1 MTAVSEPTSPSKNLV
16 GPVIQAGEI
25 ADAVAAA
32 VREDNAGKEVTVIDR
47 GSYVRIEVDTECV
60 IRRETLEAELGRPFR
75 MAELEVNMPSF
86 VGQIETA
93 SDHIRFYNGTRV
105 AAKDGH
111 DERHRPK
118 PRRRSAPSRRGATSP
133 ASGAG
138 RASTRSCPPTCCGT
152 PGRATSCGRWAAPRA
167 S

>member
-32 VREDNAGKEVTVIDR
+32 IREDNPGKEVTVNDR

-93 SDHIRFYNGTRV
+93 SDHIRFYKG
-105 AAKDGH
+105 
-111 DERHRPK
+111 RP
-118 PRRRSAPSRRGATSP
+118 A
-133 ASGAG
+133 
-138 RASTRSCPPTCCGT
+138 
-152 PGRATSCGRWAAPRA
+152 
-167 S
+167 

>member
-32 VREDNAGKEVTVIDR
+32 VREDNPGKEVTVNDR

-75 MAELEVNMPSF
+75 MAELELNMPSF

-93 SDHIRFYNGTRV
+93 SDHIRFYKG
-105 AAKDGH
+105 
-111 DERHRPK
+111 RP
-118 PRRRSAPSRRGATSP
+118 A
-133 ASGAG
+133 
-138 RASTRSCPPTCCGT
+138 
-152 PGRATSCGRWAAPRA
+152 
-167 S
+167 

>member
-32 VREDNAGKEVTVIDR
+32 VREDNPGKEVTVNDR

-93 SDHIRFYNGTRV
+93 SDHIRFYKG
-105 AAKDGH
+105 
-111 DERHRPK
+111 RPV
-118 PRRRSAPSRRGATSP
+118 
-133 ASGAG
+133 
-138 RASTRSCPPTCCGT
+138 
-152 PGRATSCGRWAAPRA
+152 
-167 S
+167 

>member
-16 GPVIQAGEI
+16 GPVMQAGEI

-32 VREDNAGKEVTVIDR
+32 VREDNPGKEVTVNDR

-93 SDHIRFYNGTRV
+93 SDHIRFYKG
-105 AAKDGH
+105 
-111 DERHRPK
+111 RP
-118 PRRRSAPSRRGATSP
+118 A
-133 ASGAG
+133 
-138 RASTRSCPPTCCGT
+138 
-152 PGRATSCGRWAAPRA
+152 
-167 S
+167 

>member
-1 MTAVSEPTSPSKNLV
+1 MTAVSEPTSPSRNLV

-32 VREDNAGKEVTVIDR
+32 VREDNPGKEVTVNDR

-93 SDHIRFYNGTRV
+93 SDHIRFYKG
-105 AAKDGH
+105 
-111 DERHRPK
+111 RP
-118 PRRRSAPSRRGATSP
+118 A
-133 ASGAG
+133 
-138 RASTRSCPPTCCGT
+138 
-152 PGRATSCGRWAAPRA
+152 
-167 S
+167 

>member
-1 MTAVSEPTSPSKNLV
+1 MTAVSEPASPSKNLV

-32 VREDNAGKEVTVIDR
+32 VREDNPGKEVTVNDR

-93 SDHIRFYNGTRV
+93 SDHIRFYKG
-105 AAKDGH
+105 
-111 DERHRPK
+111 RP
-118 PRRRSAPSRRGATSP
+118 A
-133 ASGAG
+133 
-138 RASTRSCPPTCCGT
+138 
-152 PGRATSCGRWAAPRA
+152 
-167 S
+167 

>member
-1 MTAVSEPTSPSKNLV
+1 MTALSEPTSPSKNLV

-32 VREDNAGKEVTVIDR
+32 VREDNPGKEVTVNDR
-47 GSYVRIEVDTECV
+47 GSYVRIEVDAECV

-93 SDHIRFYNGTRV
+93 SDHIRFYKG
-105 AAKDGH
+105 
-111 DERHRPK
+111 RP
-118 PRRRSAPSRRGATSP
+118 A
-133 ASGAG
+133 
-138 RASTRSCPPTCCGT
+138 
-152 PGRATSCGRWAAPRA
+152 
-167 S
+167 

>member
-1 MTAVSEPTSPSKNLV
+1 MTAVSEPTSPSRNLV

-32 VREDNAGKEVTVIDR
+32 IREDNPGKEVTVNDR

-93 SDHIRFYNGTRV
+93 SDHIRFYKG
-105 AAKDGH
+105 
-111 DERHRPK
+111 RP
-118 PRRRSAPSRRGATSP
+118 A
-133 ASGAG
+133 
-138 RASTRSCPPTCCGT
+138 
-152 PGRATSCGRWAAPRA
+152 
-167 S
+167 

>member
-1 MTAVSEPTSPSKNLV
+1 MTAVSEPTSPAKNLV

-32 VREDNAGKEVTVIDR
+32 VREDNPGKEVTVNDR

-93 SDHIRFYNGTRV
+93 SDHIRFYKG
-105 AAKDGH
+105 
-111 DERHRPK
+111 RP
-118 PRRRSAPSRRGATSP
+118 A
-133 ASGAG
+133 
-138 RASTRSCPPTCCGT
+138 
-152 PGRATSCGRWAAPRA
+152 
-167 S
+167 